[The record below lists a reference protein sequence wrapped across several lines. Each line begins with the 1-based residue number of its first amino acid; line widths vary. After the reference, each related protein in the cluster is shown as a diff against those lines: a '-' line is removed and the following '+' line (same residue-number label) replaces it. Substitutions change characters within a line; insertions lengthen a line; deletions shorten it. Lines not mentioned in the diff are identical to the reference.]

1 MSAWLEPLR
10 QVLDTAPGRVELF
23 FRDDDAGWADERLQ
37 ALLALF
43 ERHATPL
50 DLAVIPDA
58 LGTVLARQLSA
69 RMRDAPSLL
78 GVHQHGYS
86 HSNHEIAG
94 RKCEFG
100 AARSREEQRRDLAA
114 GAQILREQFGL
125 RVDPIFT
132 PPWNR
137 CTAATVEC
145 LLELDYRAL
154 SRDRRA
160 APLDTRGLRELP
172 VDVDWCK
179 SLDSRSTLQALG
191 GTLATA
197 AASGRPAGVMLHH
210 AVMTDAQLEPLGEL
224 LRLLSRH
231 PASRCCPM
239 RELAVECRSH

>member
-10 QVLDTAPGRVELF
+10 QVLDTAPGQIELF

-50 DLAVIPDA
+50 DLAVIPTA
-58 LGTVLARQLSA
+58 LGCVLAHQLRA
-69 RMRDAPSLL
+69 RMRDTPTLL
-78 GVHQHGYS
+78 GVHQHGYA
-86 HSNHEIAG
+86 HANHEAAG

-114 GAQILREQFGL
+114 GAQILRDQFGPRL
-125 RVDPIFT
+125 DPIFT

-137 CTAATVEC
+137 CSAATVEC
-145 LLELDYRAL
+145 LIELDYRAL

-172 VDVDWCK
+172 VDIDWCK
-179 SLDSRSTLQALG
+179 SFDSQSILPALG
-191 GTLATA
+191 RTLATA
-197 AASGRPAGVMLHH
+197 AASGHPTGVMLHH
-210 AVMTDAQLEPLGEL
+210 AVMTDAQLKPLGEL

-231 PASRCCPM
+231 PASRCSLM
-239 RELAVECRSH
+239 RERALECQSH